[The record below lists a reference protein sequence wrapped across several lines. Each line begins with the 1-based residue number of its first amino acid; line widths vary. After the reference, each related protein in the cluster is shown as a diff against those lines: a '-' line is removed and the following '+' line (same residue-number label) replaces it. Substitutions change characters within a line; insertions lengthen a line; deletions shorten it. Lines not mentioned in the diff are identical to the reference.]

1 MDCVMIALFGILF
14 VKFQTQGEY
23 TEAAYN
29 LLLMLAW
36 LAILLKDRENARYV
50 KLIEFYKEV
59 MKENDEFL
67 DKLVNYLKEKQTDN
81 DTDTDTRK

>member
-1 MDCVMIALFGILF
+1 
-14 VKFQTQGEY
+14 
-23 TEAAYN
+23 
-29 LLLMLAW
+29 
-36 LAILLKDRENARYV
+36 
-50 KLIEFYKEV
+50 